1 MAHINLLPWRA
12 ERRKQREREFYGQLG
27 LAFAL
32 GLIVVF
38 GWVFWMGQRVDNQN
52 ARNAYLK
59 GQIKQVDA
67 KIAQI
72 KDLEKTRS
80 QLLARKEIIEQLQ
93 SNRSQMVHL
102 FDEMVKAIPDSTRL
116 TAMTQKGEHL
126 ALDGVAESNASVAK
140 YMRQLEA
147 SPWMGQADL
156 KKTVNNHDSTRTPY
170 SFGLDMTLSKP
181 TDEEREAARQDD
193 ADGSGDEADAET
205 VDAPDAKNVAA
216 TGRPAASGSS
226 SSLFDTRVRVEN
238 VKDALEAGAKD
249 ETRAADAADAHD
261 DASAKAG
268 NKEAEA

>member
-12 ERRKQREREFYGQLG
+12 ERRKQREREFYGQLAM
-27 LAFAL
+27 AFVA
-32 GLIVVF
+32 GLIVMF
-38 GWVFWMGQRVDNQN
+38 AWVFWMGQRIDNQH
-52 ARNAYLK
+52 ARNDYLK

-72 KDLEKTRS
+72 KDLEKVRS

-102 FDEMVKAIPDSTRL
+102 FDEMVKTIPDSARL

-126 ALDGVAESNASVAK
+126 ALDGVAESNASVAR

-156 KKTVNNHDSTRTPY
+156 KKTVNHHDGTRTPY

-181 TDEEREAARQDD
+181 TDEQRKAVRGA
-193 ADGSGDEADAET
+193 GSGDVPESDET
-205 VDAPDAKNVAA
+205 VAEDDAGKSAPAKA
-216 TGRPAASGSS
+216 G
-226 SSLFDTRVRVEN
+226 SSLFDTRVRVESVEN
-238 VKDALEAGAKD
+238 PSSSKDGGQAEKAAAESDDTPADKI
-249 ETRAADAADAHD
+249 ET
-261 DASAKAG
+261 
-268 NKEAEA
+268 KEAKS